1 MILDGWT
8 RSLHKERYL
17 LEGVLFIFFSSFLY
31 IRLPR
36 GILFRIFA
44 SVTYDLNHYVI

>member
-17 LEGVLFIFFSSFLY
+17 LEEPLFIFFSSFSY

-44 SVTYDLNHYVI
+44 SVTYDLSHYVI

>member
-1 MILDGWT
+1 
-8 RSLHKERYL
+8 L
-17 LEGVLFIFFSSFLY
+17 LEGLLFIFFSSFLY

-44 SVTYDLNHYVI
+44 IVTYDLNHYVIWWRWILYRPIY